1 MTLKEQNKILDAK
14 IESNI
19 NQYKVDRLNAEIS
32 AFSSGDLNK
41 YEFLTRKDLKY
52 KPNALDKA
60 KFEFS
65 PLGKAFRVG
74 LDKTSQGYKEEGA
87 IKLLKDIRDSLAG
100 VVIRPNRPDNDDND
114 DNNRPDNDDNNR
126 PDNDDNNRHDNE
138 KEIVITN
145 LLNEINKL
153 NDTINSINEENDNYF
168 KKIKE
173 QNDDIKKLKKQ
184 TMDNKKITKDTLN
197 DAGKKINKFYQ
208 EKSKY
213 HNELKYEIERN
224 SEIIKQRNDIFREIA
239 RHTRNDLSD
248 KQISKNVLNR
258 DIERLINL
266 NHEYIDKIKYL
277 DDLNEKKFNKKNKYK
292 KNINELKDN
301 LSNEKNVRKE
311 LNKLYEDLKRDNSEL
326 SFEFEGTKTIN
337 QILKKNIKAKEE
349 IIKES
354 TDYVEKYND
363 LSLKFDDAEITNKM
377 LEKK

>member
-1 MTLKEQNKILDAK
+1 MKKMIIIL
-14 IESNI
+14 
-19 NQYKVDRLNAEIS
+19 
-32 AFSSGDLNK
+32 
-41 YEFLTRKDLKY
+41 
-52 KPNALDKA
+52 
-60 KFEFS
+60 
-65 PLGKAFRVG
+65 
-74 LDKTSQGYKEEGA
+74 
-87 IKLLKDIRDSLAG
+87 
-100 VVIRPNRPDNDDND
+100 
-114 DNNRPDNDDNNR
+114 
-126 PDNDDNNRHDNE
+126 
-138 KEIVITN
+138 
-145 LLNEINKL
+145 
-153 NDTINSINEENDNYF
+153 

-173 QNDDIKKLKKQ
+173 QNDDIKKLKKE

-248 KQISKNVLNR
+248 KQISINVLNR

-277 DDLNEKKFNKKNKYK
+277 DDLNEKNFNKKNKYK

-311 LNKLYEDLKRDNSEL
+311 LNKLYEDLKRDDSEL

-377 LEKK
+377 LEKKKKKNNDKYEQKIQKLEELEESVKYINIDSKIKDEKQKDINELKNLKDIHEKEIKNLKDQIKNLKDIHEKEIKDLNDLKQSNQEPKSIKKSDQEHKSRKRADQEPKSRKRADHQGKEDVDLPILLSKLNINSSKELISNIKQLINDLYDNEQITNKYIIT